1 MKIDI
6 RKATIWVYETEE
18 EALALASMMGSATIH
33 SLFPAEGTMKIQKPG
48 RKPVGYLVVPL
59 YKDMETE

>member
-1 MKIDI
+1 MKTII
-6 RKATIWVYETEE
+6 RRATTWVYETEE
-18 EALALASMMGSATIH
+18 EALTLAKMMGSATIH

-59 YKDMETE
+59 YEDMETE